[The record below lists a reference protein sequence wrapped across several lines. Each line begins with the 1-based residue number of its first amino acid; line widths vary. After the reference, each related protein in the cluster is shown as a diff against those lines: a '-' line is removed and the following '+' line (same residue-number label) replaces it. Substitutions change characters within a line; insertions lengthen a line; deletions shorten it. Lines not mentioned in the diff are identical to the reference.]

1 MVVNL
6 YYTALPVG
14 MCAFPPFEIPS
25 RQFLPLSPFF
35 PHVGDRWRRV
45 KRSTTLSRLGL
56 ARLELWLLSNLQ
68 SFPKGDQQLWRYQNS
83 SQPNRMKSIFL
94 AESCWL
100 PIDCE
105 PAACCSVFWTKIG
118 HETCIMSNLVEIYW
132 RHVRDF
138 FQLCWF
144 ILWKLL
150 KHWPNISGF
159 HPFFFTVKTVKV
171 KFDSSRSNVVS
182 RVSSRMFSLQVP
194 TWRLGRE
201 ALCGG
206 GEDVPRM
213 PERSS
218 KRPCRQVRIPLV
230 VAKHRLHHL
239 SLVTYF
245 ADKCLFIFFC
255 YIQVCQNKQRA
266 EQSAASMALKA
277 MEELG
282 MGMEELAELLAAWF
296 KVSPM
301 THSNFWFFKKWKSSF
316 SEIELFKVP
325 KKP

>member
-1 MVVNL
+1 MVMNL

-14 MCAFPPFEIPS
+14 MCTFPPSEIPG
-25 RQFLPLSPFF
+25 RQFLLLSPFF

-45 KRSTTLSRLGL
+45 KRSTTRSRLGL
-56 ARLELWLLSNLQ
+56 ARLELCLLSNLQ

-159 HPFFFTVKTVKV
+159 HPFFYSKDSKGEIWFIQIQHCLKGFIQDVFPSGAYLKIGPPSSLRGRWGRHQDAGKIQLQQKTMLTSE
-171 KFDSSRSNVVS
+171 DSI
-182 RVSSRMFSLQVP
+182 
-194 TWRLGRE
+194 
-201 ALCGG
+201 GG
-206 GEDVPRM
+206 
-213 PERSS
+213 
-218 KRPCRQVRIPLV
+218 
-230 VAKHRLHHL
+230 
-239 SLVTYF
+239 
-245 ADKCLFIFFC
+245 
-255 YIQVCQNKQRA
+255 CQ
-266 EQSAASMALKA
+266 
-277 MEELG
+277 
-282 MGMEELAELLAAWF
+282 
-296 KVSPM
+296 
-301 THSNFWFFKKWKSSF
+301 T
-316 SEIELFKVP
+316 
-325 KKP
+325 